1 MSNLFKSKKTET
13 QKTEI
18 DPAVYQNVLANIEL
32 ANQLASVP
40 FTPYQGLLTAPFTQD
55 YMRGEAMTRAIA
67 GEGGTS
73 HVMPGANA
81 IYATAIARFR
91 RARRAAPL

>member
-18 DPAVYQNVLANIEL
+18 DPAVYASVLSNIEL

-55 YMRGEAMTRAIA
+55 YMRGEQMTRAEWH
-67 GEGGTS
+67 GECGLFVTS
-73 HVMPGANA
+73 V
-81 IYATAIARFR
+81 TCCK
-91 RARRAAPL
+91 AA